1 MDLCRIDRLTE
12 IGQANAMPMRQF
24 RTNQRPIDTPFW
36 IGNFSSI
43 RENWGQSYAMQES
56 IRCQSWFS
64 QTDNLLPIQC
74 QSVTSRL
81 PIQCRWLANP
91 MTILCQSVPNPVPI
105 CFQFTL
111 QSGSN
116 PSPIYSY
123 FRFEFQLWQ
132 LAKVDDYKACTQNRC
147 GTKSSRYHHHHHAVF
162 VIFCSDLVLGWWSC
176 SLLYHCNPNFLSLKL
191 IVGKG
196 QRSLIIGFFIGFYWW
211 KWIKIIK
218 IKVGT
223 M

>member
-1 MDLCRIDRLTE
+1 
-12 IGQANAMPMRQF
+12 MPM
-24 RTNQRPIDTPFW
+24 
-36 IGNFSSI
+36 GH
-43 RENWGQSYAMQES
+43 QSA
-56 IRCQSWFS
+56 
-64 QTDNLLPIQC
+64 
-74 QSVTSRL
+74 
-81 PIQCRWLANP
+81 ANP
-91 MTILCQSVPNPVPI
+91 VQMASQSGENPVPIPSQSCSNLVSI

-132 LAKVDDYKACTQNRC
+132 LAEVDDYKACTQNRC